1 MLIKAGLDLQSD
13 SVLGVYN
20 NPGPS
25 LVVGDRAVRFPGHGG
40 HSPNGSFQF
49 VEGEYMKPEDYD
61 AFLEDPA
68 DWSIRKL
75 WPRIF
80 TELEGLA
87 MLPPLGLAAY
97 GSYSLLNFGMLAI
110 PPVTKAF
117 HALGR
122 AIEAQAAADARA
134 VRTVQRLAALGFS
147 RKLPPSLA
155 PLWRPPSIS
164 CRTPCAGCAARR
176 RTFTAGRRSS
186 WPRKNRPFGFS

>member
-1 MLIKAGLDLQSD
+1 MTAQSFKDPDAGKAPDKLFGERLKRFQDAMQLKQPDRIPIQLDMSYMLAEMYGVTRQEQHENADKELEMLEKAGLYFQSD

-25 LVVGDRAVRFPGHGG
+25 LAVGDRAVRFPGHGG

-87 MLPPLGLAAY
+87 MLPPLV
-97 GSYSLLNFGMLAI
+97 S
-110 PPVTKAF
+110 PHT
-117 HALGR
+117 
-122 AIEAQAAADARA
+122 
-134 VRTVQRLAALGFS
+134 
-147 RKLPPSLA
+147 A
-155 PLWRPPSIS
+155 P
-164 CRTPCAGCAARR
+164 TPCLISGCSRYL
-176 RTFTAGRRSS
+176 
-186 WPRKNRPFGFS
+186 P